1 MVNPMEC
8 ETRLQLYRAATRR
21 IDLHGWRMPTAA
33 PRRRPA
39 DAAAATFVRL
49 AALPG
54 LGRLLARRAP
64 APAA

>member
-21 IDLHGWRMPTAA
+21 IDLHGWRIPTA
-33 PRRRPA
+33 RRGRRPA
-39 DAAAATFVRL
+39 DAAATFVRL